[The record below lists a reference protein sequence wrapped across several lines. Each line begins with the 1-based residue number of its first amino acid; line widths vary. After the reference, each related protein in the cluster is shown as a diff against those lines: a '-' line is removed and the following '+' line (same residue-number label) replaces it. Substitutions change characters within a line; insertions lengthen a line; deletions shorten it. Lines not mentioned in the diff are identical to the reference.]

1 MYETTGMNTP
11 FYVYDLDLLHRT
23 VSRAMNEARMYGYH
37 LHYAVKANAD
47 DKVLEVVRKRGLGAD
62 CVSGNEMMHAIE
74 QGFDASKVVLAGVG
88 KTDFDIQR
96 ALAAGILSLNVESV
110 EELKVVAEIA
120 RSMEIPARVCLRVNP
135 GVDAQT
141 HAHITTGLNENKFGI
156 SLLHLQYALDFI
168 QSEPYLDF
176 AGLHFHIGS
185 QIRTT
190 KPYIQLAA
198 KASEIWR
205 SFGVSELGGRML
217 NLGGG
222 MGINYSD
229 PHEEP
234 IPDFRSFF
242 RLIEQNLQIPSNVS
256 IHFEPGRSLVGQCAS
271 LITKVLYVK
280 QGVNKQFAIVDAGM
294 TELLRPALYGALH
307 KIENLSSEATLEA
320 YDVVGP
326 ICESADTFGKDV
338 LLPAVKRGDWLA
350 IRSCGAY
357 AASMNLSYNMRSQA
371 KNIYYKGGVFTTAE
385 NPGGKVS
392 NTFLTHFQNQ
402 LACIQQKL
410 ILNQD
415 LCQQMHN

>member
-1 MYETTGMNTP
+1 MYETTGINTP
-11 FYVYDLDLLHRT
+11 FYVYDLDLLQRT
-23 VSRAMNEARMYGYH
+23 VSRAMNEARAYGYH

-47 DKVLEVVRKRGLGAD
+47 AKVLEVVRKRGLGVD
-62 CVSGNEMMHAIE
+62 CVSGNEMMYAIE

-88 KTDFDIQR
+88 KTDYDIQR
-96 ALAAGILSLNVESV
+96 ALAAGIMSLNVESV
-110 EELKVVAEIA
+110 EELKVIGEIA
-120 RSMEIPARVCLRVNP
+120 RKMEIPAKICLRVNP
-135 GVDAQT
+135 GVDALT
-141 HAHITTGLNENKFGI
+141 HVHITTGLNENKFGI
-156 SLLHLQYALDFI
+156 NLLHLQYALDYI
-168 QSEPYLDF
+168 KSEPYLDF
-176 AGLHFHIGS
+176 AGLHLHIGS
-185 QIRTT
+185 QIRTA
-190 KPYIQLAA
+190 KPYIQLAE

-229 PHEEP
+229 PQEEP

-242 RLIEQNLQIPSNVS
+242 RLIEQNLKIPSNVS
-256 IHFEPGRSLVGQCAS
+256 IHFEPGRSLVGQCGS

-307 KIENLSSEATLEA
+307 KVENLSSAETLEA

-326 ICESADTFGKDV
+326 ICESSDTFGKDV
-338 LLPAVKRGDWLA
+338 LLLSVKRGDWLA

-371 KNIYYKGGVFTTAE
+371 ANIYYQGGVFTSAE
-385 NPGGKVS
+385 IPGGKVS
-392 NTFLTHFQNQ
+392 TALLTHFQNQ

-410 ILNQD
+410 LLNPD
-415 LCQQMHN
+415 LCQQINN